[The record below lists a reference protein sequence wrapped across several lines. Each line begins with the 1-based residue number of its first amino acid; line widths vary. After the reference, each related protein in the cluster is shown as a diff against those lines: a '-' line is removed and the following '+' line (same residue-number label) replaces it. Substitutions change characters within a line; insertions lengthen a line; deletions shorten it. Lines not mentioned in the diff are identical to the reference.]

1 MMSSSRLFCRL
12 AVLSLLTLEPT
23 YAHAEAWVDVAA
35 ALWRSGD
42 GLAHVAVG
50 FSGAQ
55 DTGEAATASAIQ
67 QCQGAGGRGCRNLGP
82 VRGCA
87 YIVAAKTRDGVAF
100 GAGGSPEDAI
110 ASAKEAG
117 AVSWGRPIGGCGN

>member
-12 AVLSLLTLEPT
+12 AVLSLLMLAPT
-23 YAHAEAWVDVAA
+23 YAQAEAWVDVAA
-35 ALWRSGD
+35 ALWRTGD
-42 GLAHVAVG
+42 GAAHVAVG
-50 FSGAQ
+50 FSGTQ
-55 DTGEAATASAIQ
+55 DTGEAASAAAIQ
-67 QCQGAGGRGCRNLGP
+67 ACQGGGGRGCRNLGP

-87 YIVAAKTRDGVAF
+87 WIVAAKTRDGVAF
-100 GAGGSPEDAI
+100 GAGGSAEDAI